1 MEHKLKILMTE
12 FVTHNV
18 RKYIVEKPK
27 NYKFVP
33 GQATQ
38 ISINKPKWKDQKRFF
53 TYTSLNDD
61 FVLQFIIKSYPEHK
75 GVTNEF
81 QRITPGEELLVGE
94 PWGKMRFK
102 GPGVFI
108 AGGAGISPF
117 IAILRQ
123 LRKENKLDGNSLI
136 LSNKTSK
143 DIILE
148 TELKEMLGKNF
159 TSVLT
164 KENNKRIDEKFLKK
178 KISDFS
184 HHFYI
189 CGPPQ
194 MIGDIKIILM
204 KLGAKESSIV
214 IEGEG

>member
-12 FVTHNV
+12 FVTPNV
-18 RKYIVEKPK
+18 KRYILEKPK
-27 NYKFVP
+27 NYKFAP

-61 FVLQFIIKSYPEHK
+61 LVLQFIIKSYPERN
-75 GVTNEF
+75 GVTKELQNLN
-81 QRITPGEELLVGE
+81 PGEELFVGD

-108 AGGAGISPF
+108 AGGVGISPF

-123 LRKENKLDGNSLI
+123 LKKENKLKGNSLI
-136 LSNKTSK
+136 FSNKTSK

-164 KENNKRIDEKFLKK
+164 KENDKRIDEKFLKK

-194 MIGDIKIILM
+194 MIEDIKRSLM
-204 KLGAKESSIV
+204 KLGAKENSIV
-214 IEGEG
+214 IEGKG